1 MKIMTTFLVSVM
13 AVCGFSAS
21 ALVPNFTTPHRID
34 ISGEV
39 YHPVLSPDGS
49 TLLFSSADHTGLNS
63 LDLATGKISV
73 IDKSAAAGFEPTFSH
88 DGSKI
93 YYRTA
98 VKVNGLMNRD
108 VRCFDVKSATMTEIA
123 KPNRD
128 SRALKGIDRQTY
140 AATDFDHINVSVD
153 GKLSSLD
160 PVAGAHTYQW
170 ASISPDGTRL
180 LFSEPFKGVFVCN
193 LDGTDLKPVL
203 PKGDYPCWID
213 DSTVA
218 AVVSHDDG
226 YIVLD
231 SAVVLVDLASGGT
244 ATATTPD
251 YLVGELTASPA
262 NRSII
267 FTTVEGELYQINP
280 TNTER

>member
-1 MKIMTTFLVSVM
+1 MVTFLVSVM
-13 AVCGFSAS
+13 VISGFSAS
-21 ALVPNFTTPHRID
+21 ASVPEFTTPQRID
-34 ISGEV
+34 ISSEV

-49 TLLFSSADHTGLNS
+49 TLLFSSVDHTGLNS
-63 LDLATGKISV
+63 LDLSTGKISV
-73 IDKSAAAGFEPTFSH
+73 IDKSAAAGFEPTFSR

-108 VRCFDVKSATMTEIA
+108 VRCFDVKAAKVSEIA

-140 AATDFDHINVSVD
+140 AATDFDHINVSLN
-153 GKLSSLD
+153 GKLTSLD

-170 ASISPDGTRL
+170 ASISPDGSKL

-193 LDGTDLKPVL
+193 LDGTGLQSVL

-213 DSTVA
+213 DHTVA

-231 SAVVLVDLASGGT
+231 SSIVLVDIASGET

-267 FTTVEGELYQINP
+267 FTTVEGKLYQINP
-280 TNTER
+280 TNPER